1 MWLASLWDA
10 ENPNFFHAIFVQNPL
25 DLACVCEYLF
35 SVHKSDYLGLV
46 KCFFGRQQRLTKET
60 ERLVKEVKKELDELG
75 MQVRRNRNVKL
86 LRSYQELLRVLE

>member
-1 MWLASLWDA
+1 
-10 ENPNFFHAIFVQNPL
+10 
-25 DLACVCEYLF
+25 
-35 SVHKSDYLGLV
+35 
-46 KCFFGRQQRLTKET
+46 LTKET